1 MSSTDKG
8 EGKGSSDKRSRS
20 EDDKGS
26 NKDTGVKRARGAR
39 GGRLV
44 HIVEETRA
52 WEDIWCVEYEE
63 EDTIENI
70 KLKLAQ
76 AMQGRKMVL
85 SHKSGAIL
93 DDEATMQD
101 CNIKHHARLYLS
113 WDTGPAVMQP

>member
-8 EGKGSSDKRSRS
+8 EGKGSSDNRSKS

-39 GGRLV
+39 SGRLV
-44 HIVEETRA
+44 HIVEKTMA
-52 WEDIWCVEYEE
+52 WEDIWVVEYEE
-63 EDTIENI
+63 KDTIENI
-70 KLKLAQ
+70 KLKLAK

-93 DDEATMQD
+93 DDKATMQD
-101 CNIKHHARLYLS
+101 CNIEQHARLYLD
-113 WDTGPAVMQP
+113 WATGPAVMQP